1 VTADPTA
8 RPARPD
14 RSARSDRSARTR
26 ARSEVVVVRPLV
38 AADVDA
44 SSALQAS
51 APPSARL
58 DVPAALGAG
67 FLRRWQLA
75 HLDSPHAVALVAE
88 RAADTGDD
96 DAQDPP
102 GTGTCGVLLAV
113 LDAAAHREHLL
124 RRHGPALA
132 RAAGAASV
140 AAPQAVAGWVR
151 HHGGPLVSAATLLPT
166 RGGSAA
172 SARRLER
179 SASATP
185 AAVLESVVVHPSV
198 RGTGTGR
205 QLLSALAAQAAAL
218 GARRVEARVPWG
230 TGAEGFF
237 TACGWTASTTRP
249 SARGGFETRVRLD
262 L

>member
-1 VTADPTA
+1 MTADPTA
-8 RPARPD
+8 RP
-14 RSARSDRSARTR
+14 ARTR
-26 ARSEVVVVRPLV
+26 ARSEVVVVRPLAV
-38 AADVDA
+38 PDVDA

-88 RAADTGDD
+88 RAADVDD
-96 DAQDPP
+96 DAPEASSAS
-102 GTGTCGVLLAV
+102 TCGVLLAV
-113 LDAAAHREHLL
+113 VDADAHREHVL
-124 RRHGPALA
+124 RRHAAELA
-132 RAAGAASV
+132 GAAGAASLT
-140 AAPQAVAGWVR
+140 APQALARWAR
-151 HHGGPLVSAATLLPT
+151 HVGGPLVSAATLLPT

-172 SARRLER
+172 RARRLER
-179 SASATP
+179 SAVAAP
-185 AAVLESVVVHPSV
+185 AVVLESVVVDPSV
-198 RGTGTGR
+198 RGTGVGR
-205 QLLSALAAQAAAL
+205 QLLSALAAQAVDA
-218 GARRVEARVPWG
+218 GAHRVEARVPWG

-249 SARGGFETRVRLD
+249 SPRGGFETRVHLD